1 MRVSTRINMGQYS
14 VCTVPI
20 SSFVEDY
27 SSGKIQID
35 SADQP
40 YKDVGNN
47 KTYSNIVSAFLKGI
61 PLPER
66 IILVEYTGEY
76 KVVSGARTLATI
88 LHYIG
93 KLPEVDR
100 TLHSSSFFLK
110 GVPSYDELPEDD
122 KIYISDGLELVV
134 YTIRYDNPKQLEW
147 LYSQKYPSR
156 SVLPVSG

>member
-14 VCTVPI
+14 ICTVPVG
-20 SSFVEDY
+20 SFVEDY
-27 SSGKIQID
+27 LNGKIHVH

-66 IILVEYTGEY
+66 IILVEYADGY
-76 KVVSGARTLATI
+76 QVVSGARTLATI
-88 LHYIG
+88 LHYMG

-110 GVPSYDELPEDD
+110 GVPSYDELPEGD
-122 KIYISDGLELVV
+122 KTYIADGLELVV

-147 LYSQKYPSR
+147 LYSQNYPSR

>member
-14 VCTVPI
+14 ICTVPVG
-20 SSFVEDY
+20 SFVEDY
-27 SSGKIQID
+27 SSGKIHID

-66 IILVEYTGEY
+66 IILVEYTNEY

-110 GVPSYDELPEDD
+110 GVPGYDELPEDD

-134 YTIRYDNPKQLEW
+134 YTIRCDNPKQLEW
-147 LYSQKYPSR
+147 LYSQNYPSR
-156 SVLPVSG
+156 SILPVFG

>member
-1 MRVSTRINMGQYS
+1 MRASTRINMGQYS
-14 VCTVPI
+14 ICTVPVG
-20 SSFVEDY
+20 SFVEDY
-27 SSGKIQID
+27 FSGKIHIG

-61 PLPER
+61 PLPEC
-66 IILVEYTGEY
+66 IILVEYTDGY
-76 KVVSGARTLATI
+76 KVVSGARTVATI

-110 GVPSYDELPEDD
+110 GVPSYDELPEGD
-122 KIYISDGLELVV
+122 KTYISDGLELVV

-147 LYSQKYPSR
+147 LYSQNYPSR
-156 SVLPVSG
+156 SILPVSG

>member
-14 VCTVPI
+14 ICTVPVG
-20 SSFVEDY
+20 SFVEDY
-27 SSGKIQID
+27 LNGKIHAH

-66 IILVEYTGEY
+66 IILVEYADGY
-76 KVVSGARTLATI
+76 QAVSGARTLATI

-110 GVPSYDELPEDD
+110 GVPSYDELPEGD
-122 KIYISDGLELVV
+122 KTYISDGLEIVV
-134 YTIRYDNPKQLEW
+134 YTISYDNPKQLEW
-147 LYSQKYPSR
+147 LYSQNYPSR

>member
-14 VCTVPI
+14 ICTVPVG
-20 SSFVEDY
+20 SFVEDY
-27 SSGKIQID
+27 FNGNIHTH

-66 IILVEYTGEY
+66 IILVEYTDGY
-76 KVVSGARTLATI
+76 QVVSGARTLATI

-100 TLHSSSFFLK
+100 ILHSSSFFLK
-110 GVPSYDELPEDD
+110 GVPSYDELPKGD

-147 LYSQKYPSR
+147 LYSQNYPSR